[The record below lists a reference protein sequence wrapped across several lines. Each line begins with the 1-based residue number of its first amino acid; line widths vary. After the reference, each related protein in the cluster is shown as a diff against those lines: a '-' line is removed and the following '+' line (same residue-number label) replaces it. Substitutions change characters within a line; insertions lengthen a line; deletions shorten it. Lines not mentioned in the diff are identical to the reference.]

1 MSGLGGVFRCAG
13 RRKLWPSLFV
23 ALQDGTPLRAN
34 AARMC
39 VGGLSDIAT
48 KAVAVLKE
56 KGIEFTLS
64 NVGEAHV
71 SCHLRERERARASAR
86 REREAER
93 NRARGASRDLTEIK
107 SVLCLSVHCI

>member
-23 ALQDGTPLRAN
+23 ALQDSTPLRAN

-71 SCHLRERERARASAR
+71 SCHCHLRERERARA
-86 REREAER
+86 RERERER
-93 NRARGASRDLTEIK
+93 ERQREIEPEGHRGI
-107 SVLCLSVHCI
+107 